1 MGPLYA
7 IVFTGDLLDGFE
19 PEQVKAQFGER
30 FGLKPPQLAQMFSG
44 RRITLKK
51 GLDAEQARRYLAEL
65 AAMGLS
71 ARSHA
76 VAAPAASPA
85 PAKAAPATPSAPGYR
100 IVFGGKVL
108 PGFSREAVM
117 RQSASRLRF
126 DERQQALLFSGQDVT
141 IKRGLSEEK
150 ARTYIKTLRQMGMDV
165 SADPALPRPALLPS
179 EMSEMSEPEAA
190 TEASLMQTQFSAS
203 VPYNVQHSFD
213 SSASLDMI
221 RAALGEAD
229 NNPPLGNPRSAM
241 MQTVINPDAIR
252 EYESALADEDA
263 DLAAL
268 RAAHDKPAAKLPQ
281 KPVTKVDFDFTVP
294 PSGKTAP
301 AAPAPAAEAP
311 VKPAAP
317 VAPQPPAA
325 PAPAVEPAP
334 PPAAAR
340 TTSAGTLVAALVIA
354 VVIAMVLFFLNGG

>member
-7 IVFTGDLLDGFE
+7 IIFSGDVLDGFE
-19 PEQVKAQFGER
+19 PEQVKTRFGER

-44 RRITLKK
+44 RAITLKK
-51 GLDAEQARRYLAEL
+51 GLAADQARRYLAEL
-65 AAMGLS
+65 TAMGIKAK
-71 ARSHA
+71 ARA
-76 VAAPAASPA
+76 AAAPPAEVAAPA
-85 PAKAAPATPSAPGYR
+85 PSAPGHR

-117 RQSASRLRF
+117 RQSGSRLRF
-126 DERQQALLFSGQDVT
+126 DERQQALLFSGQTVT
-141 IKRGLSEEK
+141 IKRGLTEEK

-165 SADPALPRPALLPS
+165 SADPALPNAALLPS
-179 EMSEMSEPEAA
+179 EMSEPEAA
-190 TEASLMQTQFSAS
+190 AEASLMQTQFSAS

-221 RAALGEAD
+221 RAAVGETGE
-229 NNPPLGNPRSAM
+229 NPPLGHPRSAM

-263 DLAAL
+263 ALTAL
-268 RAAHDKPAAKLPQ
+268 RAAHDAPAAKPAPKPVL

-294 PSGKTAP
+294 PPGKGAP
-301 AAPAPAAEAP
+301 AAPPVAPPAAE
-311 VKPAAP
+311 PAAAVSAPPP
-317 VAPQPPAA
+317 VAPS
-325 PAPAVEPAP
+325 PAPEAAP

-340 TTSAGTLVAALVIA
+340 TTSTGTLVAAVVLA
-354 VVIAMVLFFLNGG
+354 VVIALVLFYVNGG